1 MSDTRALLS
10 RITDLRKRLANAQ
23 GLLLEAGA
31 TVSAVKDAPPGTDL
45 AEKLERDVLAG
56 GRVQQLLDGS
66 LRQIAGAL
74 KGEDTVRPTQLT
86 ARARRLLERARDLV
100 GKLKPLASDPVL
112 PANDPDDPLVRG
124 VRSAAAV
131 TESAVRLVQ
140 AFPESPGAQLR
151 LCEGVDGVLTAAAD
165 RIGVL
170 AAAAAQRRQRADRV
184 DTLAHLLAGL
194 HAGRAQALDPFT
206 ALADAVLTD
215 ARQGTPLTFL
225 DAGPPHNDR
234 DWLARHTAAHGLTT
248 AQVVARLVKADPE
261 LNRHPNGP
269 VLAALVHDV
278 GLLGLEPELLA
289 KPKGLD
295 DGQRRTIERHPW
307 AGAELVTR
315 QLPSTRGLSEAI
327 AGHHERLDG
336 TGYPAGLKDGQIGAL
351 ARLLAVAD
359 VYAAMCCPRPHRTA
373 LDPRTSLTD
382 TLMMGEGGG
391 LDTTWAERLLYLS
404 FYPVGAVVEL
414 TDGSV
419 GRVVATH
426 PPRTDLHTPARPVVN
441 LLTDSRGDWLP
452 APDDSRGPA
461 AATAGGAVSG
471 VGVGAEIRKPN
482 PPAPFPK
489 REGGED
495 SRKTL

>member
-1 MSDTRALLS
+1 MSDTRALLT

-31 TVSAVKDAPPGTDL
+31 TVAAVKDAPPGTDL

-56 GRVQQLLDGS
+56 GRVQQLLEGS
-66 LRQIAGAL
+66 LRQIAGAI
-74 KGEDTVRPTQLT
+74 KGEDAVRPTQLT

-100 GKLKPLASDPVL
+100 NRLKPLAADPAL

-124 VRSAAAV
+124 VRTAAAV
-131 TESAVRLVQ
+131 TEAAVRLVQ
-140 AFPESPGAQLR
+140 AFPESPGVQLR

-165 RIGVL
+165 RVGVL
-170 AAAAAQRRQRADRV
+170 AAAAAQRRQRAERV
-184 DTLAHLLAGL
+184 DSLAHLLAGL
-194 HAGRAQALDPFT
+194 HAGRAQALDAFT

-215 ARQGTPLTFL
+215 ARQGAPLTFI
-225 DAGPPHNDR
+225 DAGQPHNDR

-261 LNRHPNGP
+261 LSRHPAGP

-278 GLLGLEPELLA
+278 GLLALEPEMMA

-295 DGQRRTIERHPW
+295 DGQRRTLERHSW

-336 TGYPAGLKDGQIGAL
+336 TGYPAGLKANQIGPM

-359 VYAAMCCPRPHRTA
+359 VYAAMCCPRPHRSA
-373 LDPRTSLTD
+373 LDPRTALTD
-382 TLMMGEGGG
+382 TLMFGEGGS
-391 LDTTWAERLLYLS
+391 LDATWAERLLHLS

-419 GRVVATH
+419 ARVVATH
-426 PPRTDLHTPARPVVN
+426 PPRTDLHTPARPVVA
-441 LLTDSRGDWLP
+441 LLKDGRGDWLP
-452 APDDSRGPA
+452 APETLDLAACEGRAIVRTIPA
-461 AATAGGAVSG
+461 AQRRALLTAKYPEWA
-471 VGVGAEIRKPN
+471 
-482 PPAPFPK
+482 
-489 REGGED
+489 
-495 SRKTL
+495 